1 MFKGTVIAQIIAV
14 VSSLFVAKIYGSEA
28 YGILSIFIGFS
39 SIFSI
44 LNTLQLD
51 NYIITSKNKII
62 RTNWF
67 NFLFLLIPF
76 TTFIIALIFFPII
89 IYFPEKNIDQNI
101 FILVILSAIF
111 LSYNKTHEYFLT
123 TLKNFSAIS
132 FAKILLVLIN
142 VSLQFI
148 LYSKFKVNGLIYS
161 SFLSLLLV
169 TFFFSYK
176 NIKHFKSVDFYN
188 IRNNIE
194 PNKSILKYLLPSRF
208 INNLSSQSI
217 PIIIFAFFSIQEAG
231 IYFFSY
237 KILTTP
243 LFIISS
249 SISSVYFERAARLVD
264 SSKKELYNET
274 LKIIIFNV
282 TTILIFLI
290 LLNTIGI
297 YILEYILTENW
308 DNLRIYTLILSFL
321 ILCRSSFSSI
331 SNIIVVLN
339 KNQISLLFN
348 IYLLIVN
355 ISALYI
361 GYVKNDL
368 IYSIYIVS
376 FLGGIGYL
384 TLVFYFLKTIKKNQ
398 LHE

>member
-1 MFKGTVIAQIIAV
+1 MFKGTLIAQIIAV
-14 VSSLFVAKIYGSEA
+14 VSSFFVAKIYGSEA

-123 TLKNFSAIS
+123 TFKNFSAIS

-368 IYSIYIVS
+368 IYSIYVVS

>member
-123 TLKNFSAIS
+123 TFKNFSAIS

-361 GYVKNDL
+361 GYLKNDL

>member
-1 MFKGTVIAQIIAV
+1 M
-14 VSSLFVAKIYGSEA
+14 
-28 YGILSIFIGFS
+28 
-39 SIFSI
+39 
-44 LNTLQLD
+44 
-51 NYIITSKNKII
+51 
-62 RTNWF
+62 
-67 NFLFLLIPF
+67 
-76 TTFIIALIFFPII
+76 
-89 IYFPEKNIDQNI
+89 
-101 FILVILSAIF
+101 
-111 LSYNKTHEYFLT
+111 
-123 TLKNFSAIS
+123 
-132 FAKILLVLIN
+132 
-142 VSLQFI
+142 
-148 LYSKFKVNGLIYS
+148 
-161 SFLSLLLV
+161 SLLLV

-237 KILTTP
+237 KILTMP

>member
-1 MFKGTVIAQIIAV
+1 MFRGTLTAQIVAV
-14 VSSLFVAKIYGSEA
+14 VSSLFIAKIYGSEA
-28 YGILSIFIGFS
+28 YGILSVFIGIS
-39 SIFSI
+39 SILSI

-51 NYIITSKNKII
+51 NYIITSKNEIT
-62 RTNWF
+62 RSNWF

-76 TTFIIALIFFPII
+76 ITLIIALIFIPLN

-101 FILVILSAIF
+101 FILIILSAIL
-111 LSYNKTHEYFLT
+111 LSLNKTHEYFLT
-123 TLKNFSAIS
+123 SLNNFTTIS

-142 VSLQFI
+142 VSLQLI
-148 LYSKFKVNGLIYS
+148 LYSKFRVNGLIYS
-161 SFLSLLLV
+161 SFLSLLFV
-169 TFFFSYK
+169 SFFFAYK
-176 NIKHFKSVDFYN
+176 NSNHFKSIDFN
-188 IRNNIE
+188 IIKKNIE

-237 KILTTP
+237 KILTMP

-249 SISSVYFERAARLVD
+249 SISSVYFERAASLVNN
-264 SSKKELYNET
+264 SKKELYNET
-274 LKIIIFNV
+274 LKIVIFNV
-282 TTILIFLI
+282 TAILIFLI

-297 YILEYILTENW
+297 YILEYILIKDW

-321 ILCRSSFSSI
+321 ILCRSSFSSV

-339 KNQISLLFN
+339 KNHISLLFN
-348 IYLLIVN
+348 IYLLVVN
-355 ISALYI
+355 ISAFYI
-361 GYVKNDL
+361 GYIKNDL
-368 IYSIYIVS
+368 LYSLYVVS

-384 TLVFYFLKTIKKNQ
+384 SLVFYFLKTIKKNQ